1 MHIKSCFLT
10 TFGLNLIRSGVSIAF
25 FVLIVFLFS
34 SCDDTIMH
42 EELHHI
48 NEAHW
53 KASDTIFFHFT
64 VTDTTQPYD
73 FGFDIRNTT
82 SYDYQNLYLFIT
94 AWYPGGTWSRDT
106 AECLLAASDGKW
118 YGKGMGKIKDSRF
131 VFRKGVR
138 FRRSGNYT
146 IGVNQ
151 AMRKENLEGISDIG
165 IRISKTDNSPK

>member
-1 MHIKSCFLT
+1 MYLKACFQSTSRIRIIHSLT
-10 TFGLNLIRSGVSIAF
+10 LVSILAMLCCIF
-25 FVLIVFLFS
+25 QA
-34 SCDDTIMH
+34 CDNSIMH

-48 NEAHW
+48 EKSQW
-53 KASDTIFFHFT
+53 KATDTVFFHFT
-64 VTDTTQPYD
+64 VTDTTKPYD
-73 FGFDIRNTT
+73 FGFNIRNTT

-106 AECLLAASDGKW
+106 AECILSAPDGKW

-138 FRRSGNYT
+138 FRRLGNYT

-151 AMRKENLEGISDIG
+151 AMRIELLQGISDVG
-165 IRISKTDNSPK
+165 IRIVKTSNDSQ

>member
-1 MHIKSCFLT
+1 MSLKFRFLT
-10 TFGLNLIRSGVSIAF
+10 IYRMKLLRSGVSIAF
-25 FVLIVFLFS
+25 FVLIVCIAS
-34 SCDDTIMH
+34 SCDKSIMF

-48 NEAHW
+48 DKANW
-53 KASDTIFFHFT
+53 KASDTLFFHFT
-64 VTDTTQPYD
+64 VTDTTKPYD

-138 FRRSGNYT
+138 FRKSGNYI

-165 IRISKTDNSPK
+165 IRISKTDNSPE